1 MKITLSLT
9 GSSAA
14 IAAAMQAFEAVEG
27 NADTTLPRT
36 LADAPSTSTGTG
48 TPVAPA
54 MPSAPSGATPMPT
67 APGPMSGTEDEG
79 EDDDGTPAGD
89 GSGLDSNGLPWDER
103 IHSSSKKRGQDGT
116 WNKRRGGPKGAELA
130 AIEAELRAA
139 LQQQP
144 GDPAAANGAP
154 MPTAAPSA
162 PPPPMPTAGAEQQPA
177 PAPMPMPADPTP
189 PAPPPPPMP
198 TAAPTPA
205 AEPPATP
212 AMPAAAP
219 TGMDFPSLMQQIGPK
234 MGEGEGQINAAYLQQ
249 VCQAYGLGSLT
260 DLALKP
266 EMIDQIVAQFVADG
280 RW

>member
-1 MKITLSLT
+1 MKHTLTLT

-14 IAAAMQAFEAVEG
+14 LVAAMTAFEAVEG
-27 NADTTLPRT
+27 NSPSAA
-36 LADAPSTSTGTG
+36 LATATPFTSTGTG

-67 APGPMSGTEDEG
+67 APAPMSGTDDDSDDEA
-79 EDDDGTPAGD
+79 DDGTPAGD

-103 IHSSSKKRGQDGT
+103 IHSSSKKRGQDGS
-116 WNKRRGGPKGAELA
+116 WNKRRGGPKGADLA
-130 AIEAELRAA
+130 AIEMELRAN
-139 LQQQP
+139 QP
-144 GDPAAANGAP
+144 SAP

-162 PPPPMPTAGAEQQPA
+162 PPPPMPTAGAEQPQQPA
-177 PAPMPMPADPTP
+177 PAPVPMPTADPTP

-198 TAAPTPA
+198 TATAMPA

-212 AMPAAAP
+212 AMPVSAAPAAAP
-219 TGMDFPSLMQQIGPK
+219 TGLDFPTLMQTIGPK
-234 MGEGEGQINAAYLQQ
+234 MGEGAGQIDAGYLQQ
-249 VCQAYGLGSLT
+249 VCQVYGLNSLT

-266 EMIDQIVAQFVADG
+266 ELIDAVVAQFAADG